1 MGHREEKGEKNYY
14 NVATG
19 SENKHKNIVKYKNQQ
34 CVMFVGESKDVE
46 NTWEIKISCL
56 ISVSR
61 HYDQE
66 RGKSSMFKRNK
77 KINKERFSHHIFIL
91 EHPREN

>member
-1 MGHREEKGEKNYY
+1 M
-14 NVATG
+14 
-19 SENKHKNIVKYKNQQ
+19 
-34 CVMFVGESKDVE
+34 E

-56 ISVSR
+56 ISVSG
-61 HYDQE
+61 HYGQE
-66 RGKSSMFKRNK
+66 RGKSSMFERNK

>member
-1 MGHREEKGEKNYY
+1 MAGVESREEKGEKNYY

-19 SENKHKNIVKYKNQQ
+19 SENKHKNILKYKNQQ

-56 ISVSR
+56 ISVAGIMIK
-61 HYDQE
+61 E
-66 RGKSSMFKRNK
+66 RGKKFHVQK
-77 KINKERFSHHIFIL
+77 KQ
-91 EHPREN
+91 EN

>member
-1 MGHREEKGEKNYY
+1 
-14 NVATG
+14 
-19 SENKHKNIVKYKNQQ
+19 
-34 CVMFVGESKDVE
+34 MFVGESKDVE

-61 HYDQE
+61 HYGQE
-66 RGKSSMFKRNK
+66 RGKSSM
-77 KINKERFSHHIFIL
+77 KINKERFSHRVFIL

>member
-1 MGHREEKGEKNYY
+1 ML
-14 NVATG
+14 
-19 SENKHKNIVKYKNQQ
+19 VKINNTDITKWIITSSYEVN
-34 CVMFVGESKDVE
+34 MEDVE

-56 ISVSR
+56 ISVSG

-77 KINKERFSHHIFIL
+77 KINKERFSYHIFIL